1 MKKILRSTSLLL
13 VLLMV
18 CGSILISCGGQIE
31 TSETNKE
38 ETTKFDSVTSSEE
51 SVTQA
56 TIESSKAPEFSEKES
71 VSDSEAVSTLESDPE
86 TSEVTEDEASS
97 TESSVETSAIA
108 TETDTEESDEPIV
121 TEYQEILDYEG
132 SKIVEYADYIKDG
145 SNAAYL
151 DPKRSYALVEN
162 MNMTLV
168 HGVNGNLM
176 NSGTKNRVASISNKD
191 GGVYVSDTMEA
202 FVRTTDGKTYFA
214 SDWMTGC
221 SFNVLRGGYYYQEAR
236 IQDQGFG
243 DVDAILEN
251 AVDIDVSRF
260 VSTSTNQVTD
270 LAVGEDGILSYT
282 IVNTGKDPGI
292 ETKESFEDLQ
302 ISSKVYNA
310 LLITM
315 KTEQAFVAELFF
327 KTHKMNNY
335 NSSFTKMISLIPG
348 DDYHT
353 YVVRLDDL
361 SSFNGFLTGFR
372 MDVGTFNGERINIQ
386 SVKAVNIDENVV
398 PIRLDRGLHA
408 YSDKLHQELHF
419 VATGR
424 TKDVAAYG
432 MVTEIAENTVDK
444 LIVKDKNGEHKSLD
458 GVDWASAEYIAFDIK
473 DVGVFGY
480 IIANDAVGGSM
491 TVTLENGAYKIV
503 QERLI
508 ESGAY
513 LNKGDDLYV
522 AHRIYTDAS
531 HSFAAFRREAYIER
545 NPLGEENIV
554 VEYDN
559 MNQATFVGY
568 DYLRGAYK
576 LTMKGT
582 GFSNAYY
589 TIWNRHYTASITV
602 KGDSVNRRLYLY
614 SSAKTG
620 GLECAA
626 VLNKEQMMLPIPLQ
640 VIKNFAGDG
649 EHSIFVNDVSYSET
663 YMPVKAD
670 ANSSQSFSLLNLY
683 QNWGKQPLKQ
693 LSWIQFASPYYHIST
708 GVTETN
714 CIMPMYGGGP
724 SWKLVHDPTVGNVY
738 EFFVVSGKG
747 LSTLPDFRAMSGILW
762 KDQPQHNSCME
773 IKWLEYWTKQGEH
786 ITSDFVDDKI
796 ASYGPTYAD
805 ITLDY
810 ISDDGKIEA
819 SYRHA
824 EMPQTDET
832 RTYYTIRLDIK
843 DTINIDS
850 FRNNFNIFET
860 NSRFGPY
867 QYIGYLNENGEQ
879 VVEESDRSGERRF
892 ITLGKENP
900 YFGYF
905 YYYLQPN
912 SNMCNYAVIIKDWD
926 IVLGGERYDGSF
938 LIEERFL
945 NSLNYTRFTLDIDD
959 ITLEEG
965 DYIDINM
972 ILLPWGKANA
982 TEDLNVRQVRQ
993 DSCIAPY
1000 KVEASV
1006 GDVIADDFIPM
1017 VNAKNN
1023 IAEFTF
1029 SGGHNNGVVRVYG
1042 FDILTSPT
1050 IYEFVDGE
1058 WKIYEVN
1065 SISVPD
1071 KNENAHYYD
1080 GYCVHYDGNGLY
1092 SYSFVIP
1099 TEQGAERRFKVVAE
1113 EFKGYPEDPSPEIPD
1128 PPTFDPSDSDSL
1140 VDPNEARPEGKGA
1153 PVLYF
1158 SAQDLYLIT
1167 KKADINTHMLDVAA
1181 LSIEGEMKFARYM
1194 TYGMEN
1200 QDAYIVLY
1208 SNTDE
1213 ALDAAPFIGIK
1224 YRTKTPNASM
1234 EFWINSEDIG
1244 YFPGENNAHIGTVN
1258 DEEWH
1263 YAILDLRVSAGK
1275 HFDGKGIHL
1284 LRFDFLNS
1292 STPALPA
1299 NSSID
1304 IAYIG
1309 FFTSEEEAGKFEYG
1323 DEFKTQEQIK
1333 NENNALCVDPESG
1346 YTLSDKVYGN
1356 NLDFINGEKVT
1367 WDAGNS
1373 KYGVS
1378 VINYNG
1384 NTLDDGRITI
1394 AGWTVVDGGIAK
1406 YIWSADGGKT
1416 WYKTTGDVGHGAV
1429 QAHFNVITGKIGA
1442 YKFSTGTAQNSTYQT
1457 AAGQLGGRVIN
1468 LSSYKGQTVDV
1479 VFAVVPANDPRAIC
1493 PLILLKNVTVTGE
1506 STPDVADELL
1516 PEIDNR
1522 TDEEK
1527 KADNNAGLVAADS
1540 GYTVSDL
1547 VYGANLDFINAKTL
1561 TDQGG
1566 NSRLGC
1572 SHYTDEITTF
1582 SNGRV
1587 VLTGWTVV
1595 DGGIKDYVY
1604 SLDGG
1609 KTWTVIPGDPGNGA
1623 GTAHFNVLKGRIG
1636 EYAFSE
1642 GSNIKS
1648 TFGGSQAQGENIAGL
1663 GINLSAYAG
1672 QTISVT
1678 FAAIPRNDEDG
1689 LCLIAHLEKVKVVTS
1704 N

>member
-1 MKKILRSTSLLL
+1 MKNILRLTSLLL

-18 CGSILISCGGQIE
+18 GGLMLTACGGPSE
-31 TSETNKE
+31 TSETEKE
-38 ETTKFDSVTSSEE
+38 ETTDSVSVTSSDEN
-51 SVTQA
+51 VTQA
-56 TIESSKAPEFSEKES
+56 TTEGSVAPEISESEP
-71 VSDSEAVSTLESDPE
+71 VSDSEADSQTESVYDSTAESTDA
-86 TSEVTEDEASS
+86 TSTNS
-97 TESSVETSAIA
+97 TE
-108 TETDTEESDEPIV
+108 TETVESEEPIV
-121 TEYQEILDYEG
+121 TEYQEILDFEG
-132 SKIVEYADYIKDG
+132 SQIVEYADYIKDG

-168 HGVNGNLM
+168 HGVNGNLK
-176 NSGTKNRVASISNKD
+176 NVGTKNLVSSILNKD

-236 IQDQGFG
+236 VQDQGFG

-260 VSTSTNQVTD
+260 VSTSTNQVAD

-282 IVNTGKDPGI
+282 VLDTGKDPGI
-292 ETKESFEDLQ
+292 ETKDSLESLQ

-310 LLITM
+310 LLITI
-315 KTEQAFVAELFF
+315 KTEQAYVAELFF
-327 KTHKMNNY
+327 KTHRMDNY
-335 NSSFTKMISLIPG
+335 NSSFRKIIPMIAG

-353 YVVRLDDL
+353 YIVRLDDL
-361 SSFNGFLTGFR
+361 SSYNGYLAGIR
-372 MDVGTFNGERINIQ
+372 IDIGTVNGERINIH
-386 SVKAVNIDENVV
+386 SVKAVNIDEGTV
-398 PIRLDRGLHA
+398 PVRFDRGLHA

-419 VATGR
+419 VATER

-432 MVTEIAENTVDK
+432 MITEIAENTVDK
-444 LIVKDKNGEHKSLD
+444 LIVKDKDGEHKTLG

-473 DVGVFGY
+473 GVGVFGY
-480 IIANDAVGGSM
+480 ILANDAVGGSM

-508 ESGAY
+508 EEGAY
-513 LNKGDDLYV
+513 LSKGEELYV
-522 AHRIYTDAS
+522 AHRIYTDTS
-531 HSFAAFRREAYIER
+531 HSFSAFRREAYIER

-559 MNQATFVGY
+559 MNQAALVGY

-576 LTMKGT
+576 LTIKGT
-582 GFSNAYY
+582 GFNNAYY
-589 TIWNRHYTASITV
+589 TIWNRHYTANITV
-602 KGDSVNRRLYLY
+602 KGDDVNRKLYLY
-614 SSAKTG
+614 TAARSG
-620 GLECAA
+620 NLECAA
-626 VLNKEQMMLPIPLQ
+626 VLNKDQLMLPVPLQ

-670 ANSSQSFSLLNLY
+670 ANSTQSFSLLNLY

-714 CIMPMYGGGP
+714 CIMPLYGGGP
-724 SWKLVHDPTVGNVY
+724 SWQLVHDPTVGNVY

-773 IKWLEYWTKQGEH
+773 IKWLEYWTKDGEH
-786 ITSDFVDDKI
+786 VASDFVNDTI

-810 ISDDGKIEA
+810 ISDDGKINA

-832 RTYYTIRLDIK
+832 RTYYTIRLDVK

-850 FRNNFNIFET
+850 FRNDFNIFET

-879 VVEESDRSGERRF
+879 VVEDADRSGERRF

-900 YFGYF
+900 YFEYF
-905 YYYLQPN
+905 YYYLAPD

-926 IVLGGERYDGSF
+926 IVLGGKKYDGAF
-938 LIEERFL
+938 LIEERFS
-945 NSLNYTRFTLDIDD
+945 NYLNYTRFTLDIDD
-959 ITLEEG
+959 ITLKEG

-972 ILLPWGKANA
+972 ILLPWGKAND
-982 TEDLNVRQVRQ
+982 TEDTNVRQVRQ

-1006 GDVIADDFIPM
+1006 GSVIADDFIPM
-1017 VNAKNN
+1017 VKAENN
-1023 IAEFTF
+1023 TAEFTF

-1058 WKIYEVN
+1058 WQTYEVN

-1099 TEQGAERRFKVVAE
+1099 TEQGAERHFKVVAE

-1128 PPTFDPSDSDSL
+1128 PPTIDPSDSDSL
-1140 VDPNEARPEGKGA
+1140 VDPNEARPEGEGA

-1158 SAQDLYLIT
+1158 SAQDLYVAT
-1167 KKADINTHMLDVAA
+1167 KAEGVNTHMLDVAA

-1200 QDAYIVLY
+1200 QDAYIVLH
-1208 SNTDE
+1208 SNTDVP
-1213 ALDAAPFIGIK
+1213 LDAGPFIGVK
-1224 YRTKTPNASM
+1224 YRTKTPNSSM
-1234 EFWINSEDIG
+1234 EFWVNSDDIG
-1244 YFPGENNAHIGTVN
+1244 YNPGGNNVHIGMVDDN
-1258 DEEWH
+1258 EWH
-1263 YAILDLRVSAGK
+1263 YAILDLRVSTGK
-1275 HFDGKGIHL
+1275 YFDGKKLRL
-1284 LRFDFLNS
+1284 LRFDFLNT
-1292 STPALPA
+1292 STQSLPA

-1309 FFTSEEEAGKFEYG
+1309 FFSSEVEAGRFEYG

-1346 YTLSDKVYGN
+1346 YTLSDLVYGN
-1356 NLDFINGEKVT
+1356 NLDFINGQSVI

-1378 VINYNG
+1378 VIDYNG
-1384 NTLDDGRITI
+1384 NTLDDGRITV
-1394 AGWTVVDGGIAK
+1394 AGWTIVDGGVAK

-1416 WYKTTGDVGHGAV
+1416 WYKTTGGIGSGAG
-1429 QAHFNVITGKIGA
+1429 QAHYNVVTGKIGP
-1442 YKFSTGTAQNSTYQT
+1442 YEFSLGSAQNSIYQT
-1457 AAGQLGGRVIN
+1457 AAGAIGGREIN
-1468 LSSYKGQTVDV
+1468 LSSYNGQTVDV
-1479 VFAVVPANDPRAIC
+1479 VFAAVPANDPRAIC
-1493 PLILLKNVTVTGE
+1493 PLILLKNVTVVGE
-1506 STPDVADELL
+1506 STPDEADEML
-1516 PEIDNR
+1516 PELDNR

-1527 KADNNAGLVAADS
+1527 KADNNAGLVASDS

-1547 VYGANLDFINAKTL
+1547 VYGANLDFINAEPL

-1572 SHYTDEITTF
+1572 SHYTDEIATF
-1582 SNGRV
+1582 SSGKLV
-1587 VLTGWTVV
+1587 FTGWAVV

-1609 KTWTVIPGDPGNGA
+1609 KTWTVIPGTPGDGA

-1636 EYAFSE
+1636 EYTFSE

-1648 TFGGSQAQGENIAGL
+1648 TFAGSQADGENIAGL

-1678 FAAIPRNDEDG
+1678 FAAIPVNDTDG
-1689 LCLIAHLEKVKVVTS
+1689 LCLIAHLENVKVVTS

>member
-1 MKKILRSTSLLL
+1 MKKTLRLPSLILI
-13 VLLMV
+13 LLMV
-18 CGSILISCGGQIE
+18 GTLMLTACGGSSE
-31 TSETNKE
+31 TSENKKE
-38 ETTKFDSVTSSEE
+38 ESTESTCVTSSTEN
-51 SVTQA
+51 VTQA
-56 TIESSKAPEFSEKES
+56 TTESTIAPELSESES
-71 VSDSEAVSTLESDPE
+71 VPDSEEDSQSEFASDSVSNLE
-86 TSEVTEDEASS
+86 TEIGGTTAEGSN
-97 TESSVETSAIA
+97 ETSAIMPE
-108 TETDTEESDEPIV
+108 TEEPIV
-121 TEYQEILDYEG
+121 TEYEEILDFEG

-145 SNAAYL
+145 ANAYYS
-151 DPKRSYALVEN
+151 DPERSFAVIEN
-162 MNMTLV
+162 MNMTLI
-168 HGVNGNLM
+168 HGVNGNL
-176 NSGTKNRVASISNKD
+176 KNQEVSNLVNSISNKS
-191 GGVYVSDTMEA
+191 GGVYISETMDA
-202 FVRTTDGKTYFA
+202 FVRTTDGKTYYA

-236 IQDQGFG
+236 VQDQGFG
-243 DVDAILEN
+243 DVAAMLEN
-251 AVDIDVSRF
+251 AIDIDVRNF
-260 VSTSTNQVTD
+260 ASTSTNQVED
-270 LAVGEDGILSYT
+270 LVVDENGILSY
-282 IVNTGKDPGI
+282 IVVNTGKDPGI
-292 ETKESFEDLQ
+292 ATKSSLKDLQ
-302 ISSKVYNA
+302 ISSKTHNA

-315 KTEQAFVAELFF
+315 KTEQAYVAELFF
-327 KTHKMNNY
+327 KTHRMNNY
-335 NSSFTKMISLIPG
+335 DGSFKKLISLIPG

-361 SSFNGFLTGFR
+361 TSYNGLLDGIR
-372 MDVGTFNGERINIQ
+372 IDLGGINGEKINIH
-386 SVKAVNIDENVV
+386 SIKAVNIDENVV

-408 YSDKLHQELHF
+408 YSDKLHQDLHF

-432 MVTEIAENTVDK
+432 MITEIAENTVDK
-444 LIVKDKNGEHKSLD
+444 LIVKDKNGEHKTFE
-458 GVDWASAEYIAFDIK
+458 GIDWATAEYVAFDIK
-473 DVGVFGY
+473 NVGIFGY
-480 IIANDAVGGSM
+480 IIANDAVGGSL
-491 TVTLENGAYKIV
+491 TVTLENGIYKIV

-508 ESGAY
+508 EDGAY
-513 LNKGDDLYV
+513 ISKGDEMYV
-522 AHRIYTDAS
+522 AHRIYTDTN
-531 HSFAAFRREAYIER
+531 HSFASFRREAYIER

-576 LTMKGT
+576 VTLKGT
-582 GFSNAYY
+582 GFNNAYN
-589 TIWNRHYTASITV
+589 TIWNRHYTANITV

-614 SSAKTG
+614 TSAKTG

-626 VLNKEQMMLPIPLQ
+626 VLNKDQLMLPIPLQ

-663 YMPVKAD
+663 YMPIKAD
-670 ANSSQSFSLLNLY
+670 ADSSQSFSLLNLY

-724 SWKLVHDPTVGNVY
+724 SWKMVHDPAVGNVY

-773 IKWLEYWTKQGEH
+773 IKWLEYWTKEGKH
-786 ITSDFVDDKI
+786 VTSDFVDDKI

-810 ISDDGKIEA
+810 ISDDRKIEA

-832 RTYYTIRLDIK
+832 RTYYTIRLDVK
-843 DTINIDS
+843 DTININS
-850 FRNNFNIFET
+850 FKDNFNIFET

-879 VVEESDRSGERRF
+879 VVEDADRTGERRF
-892 ITLGKENP
+892 ITLGDEAP

-905 YYYLQPN
+905 YYSSAPD

-926 IVLGGERYDGSF
+926 IVLGGEKYDGNF

-972 ILLPWGKANA
+972 ILLPWGKAND

-1006 GDVIADDFIPM
+1006 GSVIADDFIPM
-1017 VNAKNN
+1017 VKAENN
-1023 IAEFTF
+1023 TAEFVF

-1058 WKIYEVN
+1058 WQTYEVN

-1128 PPTFDPSDSDSL
+1128 PPTIDPGDSDAL

-1167 KKADINTHMLDVAA
+1167 KEKDVNTHMLDVAA
-1181 LSIEGEMKFARYM
+1181 LSIDGEMKFARYM

-1213 ALDAAPFIGIK
+1213 ALDAAPYIGIK

-1234 EFWINSEDIG
+1234 EFWINSDDIS
-1244 YFPGENNAHIGTVN
+1244 YNPGENNVHIGTV
-1258 DEEWH
+1258 DDDEWH
-1263 YAILDLRVSAGK
+1263 YAILDLRVSTGK
-1275 HFDGKGIHL
+1275 YFDGKKIHL
-1284 LRFDFLNS
+1284 LRFDFLN
-1292 STPALPA
+1292 TGAPALPA

-1309 FFTSEEEAGKFEYG
+1309 FFSSEEDAGKFEYG

-1346 YTLSDKVYGN
+1346 YTLSDRVYGN

-1384 NTLDDGRITI
+1384 NTLDDGRITV

-1416 WYKTTGDVGHGAV
+1416 WYKTTGDVGSGAA

-1442 YKFSTGTAQNSTYQT
+1442 YEFSLGTAQNSTYQT

-1479 VFAVVPANDPRAIC
+1479 VFAAVPANDPRAIC
-1493 PLILLKNVTVTGE
+1493 PLILLKNVTVVGE
-1506 STPDVADELL
+1506 STPDEADELL
-1516 PEIDNR
+1516 PELDNR

-1547 VYGANLDFINAKTL
+1547 VYGANLDFINAQSF

-1582 SNGRV
+1582 SSGKLV
-1587 VLTGWTVV
+1587 FTGWAVV

-1609 KTWTVIPGDPGNGA
+1609 KTWIVIPGSPGNGA

-1636 EYAFSE
+1636 EYTFSE

-1648 TFGGSQAQGENIAGL
+1648 TFAGSQSQGENISGL

-1678 FAAIPRNDEDG
+1678 FAAIPVNDPDG
-1689 LCLIAHLEKVKVVTS
+1689 LCLIAHLENVNVVVS